1 MKNTTPAERDP
12 LLSALVLAGLAL
24 EALALLL
31 RPVLAHAI
39 AAALLLAGWR
49 PSPRPTT
56 PPATKSEPAKP
67 KTTGT
72 AFNRTAPAKRRAARP
87 VPIAA

>member
-1 MKNTTPAERDP
+1 MKNTTPAECDL
-12 LLSALVLAGLAL
+12 LLSALVWAGLAL

-49 PSPRPTT
+49 PTPAPLPLKPAAPIATPKATPT
-56 PPATKSEPAKP
+56 ATSKA
-67 KTTGT
+67 
-72 AFNRTAPAKRRAARP
+72 AAKRRARRP
-87 VPIAA
+87 VPVAA

>member
-1 MKNTTPAERDP
+1 MKNTTPTESDP
-12 LLSALVLAGLAL
+12 VLSALVWAGLAL

-49 PSPRPTT
+49 PTPSPRPKAPTT
-56 PPATKSEPAKP
+56 PTTTPTPKAAATR
-67 KTTGT
+67 
-72 AFNRTAPAKRRAARP
+72 RTRRP
-87 VPIAA
+87 VPVAA